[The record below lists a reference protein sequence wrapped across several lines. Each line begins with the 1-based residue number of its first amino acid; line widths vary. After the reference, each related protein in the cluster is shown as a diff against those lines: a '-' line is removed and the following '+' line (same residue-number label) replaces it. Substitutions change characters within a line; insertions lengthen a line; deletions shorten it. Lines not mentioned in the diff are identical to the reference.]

1 MKGVPW
7 VVVILVACVYVY
19 RETGLYRVFVTGYS
33 THLSPLLFVPRNW
46 PLYTRDTC
54 PFFEPP
60 RYLRSSSSFHRTAP
74 SASLSRFSIAIF
86 LFLRS
91 SRNQIKH
98 LQRFPSRTFEFWI
111 LTENYTNIRVFKL
124 VNRERDIDKVWRDW
138 NVYCFEEKKRE
149 KIIAILKAFTVS
161 AIIRGLVT
169 CRKKEIS
176 CQCFASIVTS
186 FFEGRKKLAE
196 ERCYGETLG
205 RYSFLLD
212 TIYTRKPRM
221 VTNGVPLCSLDF
233 LPFLNLPTILLSYYS
248 SISSNSNR
256 FNKLLFFAIPIL
268 FLSPDITHPLI
279 ERTR

>member
-1 MKGVPW
+1 MCTEKRDYIECSSLDTRPTS
-7 VVVILVACVYVY
+7 LHYCSF
-19 RETGLYRVFVTGYS
+19 RETGHYIPATLVRFSSLPDIWGPLHRFTELP
-33 THLSPLLFVPRNW
+33 HLQ
-46 PLYTRDTC
+46 
-54 PFFEPP
+54 
-60 RYLRSSSSFHRTAP
+60 A
-74 SASLSRFSIAIF
+74 FSIAIF

-186 FFEGRKKLAE
+186 FFEDRKKLAE